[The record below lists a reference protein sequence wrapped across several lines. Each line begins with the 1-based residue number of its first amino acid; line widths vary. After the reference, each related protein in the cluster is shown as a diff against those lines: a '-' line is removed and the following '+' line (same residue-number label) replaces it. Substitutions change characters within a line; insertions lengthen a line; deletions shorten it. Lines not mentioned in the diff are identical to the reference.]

1 MAVFDHIPMGEK
13 GLKEV
18 YRWLDGFVEENK
30 RITHKEVLGR
40 SPDHWDIPAIFVTNR
55 DIADELKQI
64 AVVTAARHGQEF
76 GARVVAPE
84 ILRFLTS
91 DEARKIRDT
100 QIIIVV
106 PVVNPEGFV
115 SNQFCSSRTSLTTTE
130 RLILGSLFRTY
141 QPDMIIDYHSL
152 GAEGGSKYDI
162 GDMEVILPANTT
174 RWAMD
179 EQIHLYVAQRMVDA
193 AEEAG
198 WPYEIHT
205 LEDLATY
212 YFGERELGNMPWTS
226 LKEKMFLLHM
236 QDSND
241 NYDIPE
247 EAALNA
253 LTPQGGQT
261 TYTNYTCGPAY
272 MKWHS
277 LVFGMETNH
286 GAITDAGDVAKSG
299 MVPCAALL
307 KMGSGRF
314 TWEKD
319 AGYPVNI
326 LHGDF
331 RVSIRPVGNTA
342 AKRRA
347 SRIRIWGERNHFN
360 YPQREMIDL
369 DTTIARVRY
378 FGDDLPMEFAL
389 CLRMRQNHINSVSI
403 GGKDIDFETFRNR
416 CSTFVHIPIMMER
429 AGVLEV
435 KIKHPTTKGS

>member
-13 GLKEV
+13 GLREV
-18 YRWLDGFVEENK
+18 YSWLDSFLGENK
-30 RITHKEVLGR
+30 GVSHKEVLGQ

-55 DIADELKQI
+55 DMADEDKQI

-84 ILRFLTS
+84 VLRFLTS
-91 DEARKIRDT
+91 EEASKIRDT
-100 QIIIVV
+100 QIVIVV

-115 SNQFCSSRTSLTTTE
+115 SNQFSSSMTSLTKTE
-130 RLILGSLFRTY
+130 RLILGRLFKAY
-141 QPDMIIDYHSL
+141 PPDMIIDYHSL
-152 GAEGGSKYDI
+152 GAESGSMYDL

-212 YFGERELGNMPWTS
+212 YFGARELGNMPWTS
-226 LKEKMFLLHM
+226 LKEKTFLLHM
-236 QDSND
+236 QDSYD
-241 NYDIPE
+241 NYDVPE
-247 EAALNA
+247 EAVLDS
-253 LTPQGGQT
+253 LTPRARRS

-286 GAITDAGDVAKSG
+286 SAITDAGDLGESG
-299 MVPCAALL
+299 TVPCAALL
-307 KMGSGRF
+307 KMGSSRF

-319 AGYPVNI
+319 IGYPVNI

-331 RVSIRPVGNTA
+331 RVSIRPVGKNA
-342 AKRRA
+342 AERRA
-347 SRIRIWGERNHFN
+347 SRIRIWGQRNYFN
-360 YPQREMIDL
+360 YPQRRMIDL
-369 DTTIARVRY
+369 STTLARVRY

-389 CLRMRQNHINSVSI
+389 CLRMRQNLIHGVSM
-403 GGKDIDFETFRNR
+403 GGKDIHFESFRDR
-416 CSTFVHIPIMMER
+416 CSTFVHIPIRMER

-435 KIKHPTTKGS
+435 TIKHPATKRS

>member
-1 MAVFDHIPMGEK
+1 MAVFEHIPMGEK

-30 RITHKEVLGR
+30 RITNKEVLGR
-40 SPDHWDIPAIFVTNR
+40 SPDQWDIPAIFVTNR

-64 AVVTAARHGQEF
+64 AVITAARHGQEF
-76 GARVVAPE
+76 GARVLAPE

-91 DEARKIRDT
+91 DEAKKIRDT
-100 QIIIVV
+100 QIVIVV

-115 SNQFCSSRTSLTTTE
+115 ANKFCSSRTSLTKTE

-152 GAEGGSKYDI
+152 GAESGSKYDI

-212 YFGERELGNMPWTS
+212 YFGEREVGNMPWSS

-236 QDSND
+236 QDSYD

-247 EAALNA
+247 AAVLNA
-253 LTPQGGQT
+253 LVPQEGQN

-286 GAITDAGDVAKSG
+286 GAITDAGDLAKSG

-314 TWEKD
+314 AWEKD
-319 AGYPVNI
+319 VGYPVNI

-369 DTTIARVRY
+369 DTTAARVRY

-389 CLRMRQNHINSVSI
+389 CLRMRQNHISSVNI
-403 GGKDIDFETFRNR
+403 GEKEIDFETFRDR
-416 CSTFVHIPIMMER
+416 CSTFVYIPLTMER

-435 KIKHPTTKGS
+435 KVKHPTTNGF

>member
-30 RITHKEVLGR
+30 RIVYKEVLGK

-55 DIADELKQI
+55 DMADDRKQI

-76 GARVVAPE
+76 GARVVGPE

-91 DEARKIRDT
+91 EEAIKIRDT
-100 QIIIVV
+100 QIVIVV

-115 SNQFCSSRTSLTTTE
+115 SNQFCSSRTSLTKTE
-130 RLILGSLFRTY
+130 RLILGSLFRAY
-141 QPDMIIDYHSL
+141 PPDMIIDYHSL
-152 GAEGGSKYDI
+152 GAEGGSKYDV
-162 GDMEVILPANTT
+162 GDMEVILPANTSK
-174 RWAMD
+174 WAMD
-179 EQIHLYVAQRMVDA
+179 EQIHLYVAQKMLDA

-205 LEDLATY
+205 LEDLAAY
-212 YFGERELGNMPWTS
+212 YFGEREVGNMPWTS

-236 QDSND
+236 QDAND
-241 NYDIPE
+241 GYDIPE
-247 EAALNA
+247 EAASNT
-253 LTPQGGQT
+253 LTPQAGQT
-261 TYTNYTCGPAY
+261 TYTNYTCAPAY

-286 GAITDAGDVAKSG
+286 GAITDAGEVAESG
-299 MVPCAALL
+299 LAPCAALL
-307 KMGSGRF
+307 KMGSGRSP
-314 TWEKD
+314 WEKD
-319 AGYPVNI
+319 VGYPVNI

-331 RVSIRPVGNTA
+331 RVSIRPVGNSA
-342 AKRRA
+342 AERRA

-360 YPQREMIDL
+360 YPQREMKDL
-369 DTTIARVRY
+369 HTTISRVRY

-389 CLRMRQNHINSVSI
+389 CLRMRQNRINGVTM
-403 GGKDIDFETFRNR
+403 GGKDLDFEIFRDR
-416 CSTFVHIPIMMER
+416 CSTFVYVPIIMER

-435 KIKHPTTKGS
+435 TVKHPARK

>member
-1 MAVFDHIPMGEK
+1 MAVFEHIPMGEK

-30 RITHKEVLGR
+30 RITNKEVLGR
-40 SPDHWDIPAIFVTNR
+40 SPDQWDIPAIFVTNR

-64 AVVTAARHGQEF
+64 AVITAARHGQEF
-76 GARVVAPE
+76 GARVLAPE

-91 DEARKIRDT
+91 DEAKKIRDT
-100 QIIIVV
+100 QIVIVV

-115 SNQFCSSRTSLTTTE
+115 ANKFCSSRTSLTKTE

-152 GAEGGSKYDI
+152 GAESGSKYDI

-212 YFGERELGNMPWTS
+212 YFGEREVGNMPWSS

-236 QDSND
+236 QDSYD

-247 EAALNA
+247 EAVLNA
-253 LTPQGGQT
+253 LVPQEGQN

-286 GAITDAGDVAKSG
+286 GAITDAGDLAKSG

-314 TWEKD
+314 AWEKD
-319 AGYPVNI
+319 VGYPVNI

-369 DTTIARVRY
+369 DTTAARVRY

-389 CLRMRQNHINSVSI
+389 CLRMRQNHISSVNI
-403 GGKDIDFETFRNR
+403 GEKEIDFETFRDR
-416 CSTFVHIPIMMER
+416 CSTFVYIPLTMER

-435 KIKHPTTKGS
+435 KVKHPTTNGF

>member
-1 MAVFDHIPMGEK
+1 MAVFEHIPMGEK

-30 RITHKEVLGR
+30 RITNKEVLGR
-40 SPDHWDIPAIFVTNR
+40 SPDQWDIPAIFVTNR

-64 AVVTAARHGQEF
+64 AVITAARHGQEF
-76 GARVVAPE
+76 GARVLAPE

-91 DEARKIRDT
+91 DEAKKIRDT
-100 QIIIVV
+100 QIVIVV

-115 SNQFCSSRTSLTTTE
+115 ANKFCSSRTSLTKTE

-152 GAEGGSKYDI
+152 GAESGSKYDI

-179 EQIHLYVAQRMVDA
+179 EQIHLNVAQRMVDA

-212 YFGERELGNMPWTS
+212 YFGEREVGNMPWSS

-236 QDSND
+236 QDSYD

-247 EAALNA
+247 EAVLNA
-253 LTPQGGQT
+253 LVPQEGQN

-286 GAITDAGDVAKSG
+286 GAITDAGDLAKSG

-314 TWEKD
+314 AWEKD
-319 AGYPVNI
+319 VGYPVNI

-360 YPQREMIDL
+360 HPQRDMIDL
-369 DTTIARVRY
+369 DITAARVRY

-389 CLRMRQNHINSVSI
+389 CLRMRQNHISSVNI
-403 GGKDIDFETFRNR
+403 GEKEIDFETFRDR
-416 CSTFVHIPIMMER
+416 CSTFVYIPLTMER

-435 KIKHPTTKGS
+435 KVKHPTTKGS

>member
-18 YRWLDGFVEENK
+18 YRWLDSFVEENK
-30 RITHKEVLGR
+30 RIARKEVLGK
-40 SPDHWDIPAIFVTNR
+40 SPDHWDIPAIFVTNG
-55 DIADELKQI
+55 DTADDRKQI

-76 GARVVAPE
+76 GARVVVPE
-84 ILRFLTS
+84 ILHFLTRE
-91 DEARKIRDT
+91 EARKIRDT
-100 QIIIVV
+100 QIVIAV

-115 SNQFCSSRTSLTTTE
+115 SNRFCSSRTSLTKTE
-130 RLILGSLFRTY
+130 RLILGGLFRTY
-141 QPDMIIDYHSL
+141 PPDMIIDYHSL
-152 GAEGGSKYDI
+152 GAESGSKYDI

-174 RWAMD
+174 KWAMD
-179 EQIHLYVAQRMVDA
+179 EQIHLYVARRMVDA

-212 YFGERELGNMPWTS
+212 YFGEKEIGNMPWTS

-247 EAALNA
+247 EAALTT
-253 LTPQGGQT
+253 LTPQAGQT

-277 LVFGMETNH
+277 LVFGVETNH
-286 GAITDAGDVAKSG
+286 GAITDAGDVAESG
-299 MVPCAALL
+299 MTPCAALL
-307 KMGSGRF
+307 KMGSSRF
-314 TWEKD
+314 AWEKD
-319 AGYPVNI
+319 EGYPVNI

-331 RVSIRPVGNTA
+331 RISIRPVGNDA
-342 AKRRA
+342 AERRA
-347 SRIRIWGERNHFN
+347 SRIRIWGERSHFN
-360 YPQREMIDL
+360 YPQREMIDPE
-369 DTTIARVRY
+369 TTIARVRY

-389 CLRMRQNHINSVSI
+389 CLRMRQDHINSVSI
-403 GGKDIDFETFRNR
+403 GGKDVDFETFRDR
-416 CSTFVHIPIMMER
+416 CSTFVHVPIMMER
-429 AGVLEV
+429 AGVLEI
-435 KIKHPTTKGS
+435 KIKHPTAKGF

>member
-1 MAVFDHIPMGEK
+1 MAVFDHIPMGEE
-13 GLKEV
+13 GLREV
-18 YRWLDGFVEENK
+18 YRWLDCFVEENN
-30 RITHKEVLGR
+30 RIARKEILGK
-40 SPDHWDIPAIFVTNR
+40 STDGWDVPAVFVTNSGR
-55 DIADELKQI
+55 ANHDKQI

-84 ILRFLTS
+84 ILRFLAS
-91 DEARKIRDT
+91 EEARNIRDT
-100 QIIIVV
+100 QQVIVV

-115 SNQFCSSRTSLTTTE
+115 ANQFRSSRTSLTKTE
-130 RLILGSLFRTY
+130 RLLLGGLFRANP
-141 QPDMIIDYHSL
+141 PDMIIDYHSL
-152 GAEGGSKYDI
+152 GAKAGSKYDM

-179 EQIHLYVAQRMVDA
+179 EQIHLHVAQRMKEA

-212 YFGERELGNMPWTS
+212 YFGEREVGNMPWTS
-226 LKEKMFLLHM
+226 LKEKMYLLHM
-236 QDSND
+236 QDSHD
-241 NYDIPE
+241 DYDIPE
-247 EAALNA
+247 EAALNTM
-253 LTPQGGQT
+253 TPQAGQT

-277 LVFGMETNH
+277 LVFGMEVNH
-286 GAITDAGDVAKSG
+286 GAIPAAGDVAESG

-307 KMGSGRF
+307 KMGSDRF
-314 TWEKD
+314 AWEKD
-319 AGYPVNI
+319 VGYPVNI

-331 RVSIRPVGNTA
+331 RVSIRPIGRNA
-342 AKRRA
+342 SERRA

-360 YPQREMIDL
+360 YPQREMVDL

-378 FGDDLPMEFAL
+378 FGHDLPMEFAL
-389 CLRMRQNHINSVSI
+389 CLRMRQSQIHSVSI
-403 GGKDIDFETFRNR
+403 GGKETGFETFKDR
-416 CSTFVHIPIMMER
+416 CSTYVYVPLMLEK

-435 KIKHPTTKGS
+435 TIKHPTQKRS